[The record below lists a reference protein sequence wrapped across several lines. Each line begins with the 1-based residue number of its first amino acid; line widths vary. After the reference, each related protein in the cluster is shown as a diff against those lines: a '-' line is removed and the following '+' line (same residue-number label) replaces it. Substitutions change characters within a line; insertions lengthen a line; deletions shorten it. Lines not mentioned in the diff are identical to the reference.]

1 MTKYPQEITKYP
13 QEQTILYKE
22 EKHKFNY
29 TILQEG
35 VYPSESYLK
44 YTSSHHYK
52 IPDNYEVKTTWG
64 KKTVKCSINYINNK
78 PVFCVYFG
86 QNFENQVVSDKTA
99 TNAATANVSF
109 LYHQVLFSY
118 TIKNMQPYAS
128 LCTLFLHLSYTIR
141 YEMRFLFLFSF
152 SQTFINNKNLFYKK
166 LY

>member
-1 MTKYPQEITKYP
+1 MAKYPQEITKYP

-35 VYPSESYLK
+35 VYPSESHLK

-78 PVFCVYFG
+78 PVFRVYFG
-86 QNFENQVVSDKTA
+86 QNFENQVESDKTA
-99 TNAATANVSF
+99 TNAATLLHKVIKKI
-109 LYHQVLFSY
+109 LF
-118 TIKNMQPYAS
+118 
-128 LCTLFLHLSYTIR
+128 
-141 YEMRFLFLFSF
+141 
-152 SQTFINNKNLFYKK
+152 
-166 LY
+166 